1 MRTRLAIA
9 IAVVACAGPRPRD
22 PKGEVA
28 FQISGR
34 VEQGPYRF
42 GVGDLPTLARGAFTA
57 VPPQTGTKAR
67 FDGVAI
73 GDVLTRDVEVLRD
86 PDVMLVHGRGGVA
99 VVVPLAAVRQYR
111 PVLADHVDGE
121 PTASWR
127 PEAGRLF
134 LAWPNLDQPGFDTDP
149 RVRWWWVPGVIKV
162 ELVNWL
168 PTYGR
173 ALRVPPGAGD
183 DARVGAEVLQGSC
196 LTCHKVR
203 GIGGTRSRDLKD
215 ELVRKDP
222 DAFTAMLHDHLPKVS
237 GIPSA
242 PEVTTAQAR
251 GVAAFLR
258 AIEIAGAG
266 RVEDEIKEQPMLPPP
281 GRPGAP
287 RPPGA

>member
-9 IAVVACAGPRPRD
+9 VALAACAGPRPRE
-22 PKGEVA
+22 PSGELA
-28 FQISGR
+28 FQVSGR
-34 VEQGPYRF
+34 VEQGPYKF
-42 GVGDLPTLARGAFTA
+42 GVDDLPKLPRGAFFA
-57 VPPQTGTKAR
+57 VPPQRGTKAR
-67 FDGVAI
+67 FEGVAI
-73 GDVLTRDVEVLRD
+73 GDVLTREVEVLRD
-86 PDVMLVHGRGGVA
+86 ADVMLVHGHGGLA

-111 PVLADHVDGE
+111 PVLADHVDGA
-121 PTASWR
+121 PTPSWNAD
-127 PEAGRLF
+127 AGKLL

-149 RVRWWWVPGVIKV
+149 RVRWWWVPGVVKV

-183 DARVGAEVLQGSC
+183 DARLGAEVLQGSC
-196 LTCHKVR
+196 LVCHKVR

-222 DAFTAMLHDHLPKVS
+222 EAFTAMLHDHLRKAS

-242 PEVTTAQAR
+242 PEVTPAQAR

-258 AIEIAGAG
+258 ALDIAGAG
-266 RVEDEIKEQPMLPPP
+266 RVEDEIKELPPLPPP
-281 GRPGAP
+281 GRPGSP
-287 RPPGA
+287 RPPGT